1 MAKKEGKSTVPDYTT
16 NKDSLNSSY
25 VSVIDS
31 IDPMDTD
38 GANINNQN
46 INLKDAKVVFD
57 DNAHLTFKEK
67 IIDFIRSR
75 NKKMVALIGGI
86 IFGILLIIG
95 IVFLVISHIDS
106 GYKAKVVIP
115 DIVYMGENANV
126 LVVAEGRR
134 NLENTVTSFEAYYD
148 TQDVNDENNII
159 SNDVLSF
166 TQDKIKG
173 REVMNTIIPNQEGT
187 AIVRVASKLG
197 DKKLVDVKKK
207 VVVCPAFDSDLLLF
221 KNISLVKATKYALK
235 IDFGNE
241 ACSKDIVYESGNSEI
256 FNVNNE
262 GQILALKPGQSVL
275 TIKKGSKEMF
285 INVYITDKPV
295 EISKLSFLPN
305 KLEVEYGDRV
315 RLKLDCEP
323 YNATNGNIMF
333 SSSDES
339 IVTVSDGGLVEA
351 KNTGTAKIT
360 ATTPFG
366 NKSAVA
372 EVIVTNRSDQGGSVS
387 PKDISLNKT
396 DINLIQGSTEK
407 LLAVIIP
414 NSANDQKLTWKS
426 ANEKV
431 AMVNQNGEVFAVAE
445 GKTNIIVST
454 NNNVKKTIKV
464 NVTRMNKPSIVASDK
479 IATNRWHSKPYTLSF
494 SGADNGKIYYYGN
507 SAQNMTNVGNKI
519 TISRDEN
526 VVYYV
531 KICSA
536 SCQQNCK
543 DNYQDD
549 KKISEC
555 INNCDSNP
563 VVCSSVTAY
572 VSKLDITMP
581 EVTGIVGIDTHNVK
595 KDTVQIAFKDNLSLV
610 NKWCVTTTN
619 SISSCKWNSIQSASG
634 QVINY
639 TVVRNGVYYAF
650 VKDAAGNVSDS
661 KSFEITNIS

>member
-235 IDFGNE
+235 IDFGDE

-366 NKSAVA
+366 NKSAVT

-414 NSANDQKLTWKS
+414 NSANNQKLTWKS

-431 AMVNQNGEVFAVAE
+431 AIVNQNGEVFAVAE

-563 VVCSSVTAY
+563 VVCSSATAY